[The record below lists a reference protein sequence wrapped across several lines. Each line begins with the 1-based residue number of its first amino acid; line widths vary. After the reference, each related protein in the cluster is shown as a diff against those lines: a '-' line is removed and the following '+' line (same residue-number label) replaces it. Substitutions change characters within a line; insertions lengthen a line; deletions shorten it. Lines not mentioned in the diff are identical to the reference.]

1 MRWIFGLVGLALFS
15 SPGLAQSL
23 GGIQIGM
30 SESSAVA
37 ATRGMVTNWPGAGSE
52 RIILTK
58 DDEITVWTC
67 NGFVSQIKESIGK
80 SLYDFAI
87 EYNQYRNL
95 FGEPKFNI
103 EDIRGRFG
111 PGAYI
116 QLNWDSGG
124 IRRSIQISSFEKNEE
139 KIEVYRSVGRLE
151 KCR

>member
-23 GGIQIGM
+23 GGIQLGM
-30 SESSAVA
+30 SESSAAA
-37 ATRGMVTNWPGAGSE
+37 ATGGMVSNSPVNGFDRMIFIKGGDL
-52 RIILTK
+52 R
-58 DDEITVWTC
+58 VWTC
-67 NGFVSQIKESIGK
+67 KGVVSTIEEKVGN

-87 EYNQYRNL
+87 EYDQNL
-95 FGEPKFNI
+95 RSYGEPKMII

-139 KIEVYRSVGRLE
+139 KIEVYRSLGRLE